1 VRDVVVRNSGFSSHL
16 QLVDL
21 VPVICL
27 TSSNRL
33 RIEMLQAHM
42 PTKFKTL
49 GSGAP
54 LVAGDNNQV
63 IICDAAERAKLGALR
78 REALEAMNPQ
88 QVKAPNGALLDSSAN
103 SPSVVQ

>member
-1 VRDVVVRNSGFSSHL
+1 MAQLIRNSGFSSHL

-54 LVAGDNNQV
+54 LVAGDNN
-63 IICDAAERAKLGALR
+63 RSYLR
-78 REALEAMNPQ
+78 RGGERE
-88 QVKAPNGALLDSSAN
+88 VCCSAG
-103 SPSVVQ
+103 SAGSDESEPAEIKCAKWRIYRFW

>member
-1 VRDVVVRNSGFSSHL
+1 MAQLIRNSGLSSHL

-42 PTKFKTL
+42 PTKFKPL

-54 LVAGDNNQV
+54 LVAGDNN
-63 IICDAAERAKLGALR
+63 RGYLR
-78 REALEAMNPQ
+78 RGRER
-88 QVKAPNGALLDSSAN
+88 QVCCSSGSAG
-103 SPSVVQ
+103 SHESEPAEMKCAKWGSDRFW